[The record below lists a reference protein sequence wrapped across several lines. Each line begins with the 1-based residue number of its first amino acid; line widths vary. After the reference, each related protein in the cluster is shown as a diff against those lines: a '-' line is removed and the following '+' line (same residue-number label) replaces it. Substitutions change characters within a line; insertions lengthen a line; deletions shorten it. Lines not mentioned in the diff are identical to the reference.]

1 MKTNSARITKSFA
14 VFDCDAHVNDPIE
27 IWTKYVEPEY
37 REQVKQAYWNDG
49 TGAALLNGQL
59 SVFGGHFPFQQTT
72 KKVPPM
78 TTSGPARINGITIGG
93 PGVNKKV
100 QRRLQRM
107 SLTQEQA
114 AYVDHNGAYDPDARV
129 KELDLMGIDQ
139 VLVIPTMLVN
149 AFPFIR
155 NAEGAYGLARAYNN
169 WARHW
174 CDAAPDRLYPSALLP
189 IQNTSL
195 ALKELDR
202 VLKMKFPVVLM
213 RPIDANGNYP
223 NRLLP
228 SPERSSGAGA
238 FGITMDPLFRA
249 IEESGVVLGVH
260 TFPSPLAMGIDPIDN
275 ARSPG
280 DYVERSGRGTGRT
293 VVSSTFS
300 FILEATVW
308 LSQVLLSGLLDRYP
322 RLKMAIFES
331 NATWLPSLLGY
342 CDRLFKL
349 YANERRSNA
358 RRLPSE
364 AFYDQCMISFEAEED
379 MVFRQYEK
387 FEDVGVWA
395 SDVYHPDA
403 AEAWDAIAHMREA
416 EVPVG
421 VQEKLMGGNA
431 RRFYGIEPKLFTT
444 EQPESI
450 PRPDWFPRH
459 DESLE
464 RWWKE
469 EAHPREFKR
478 PGKQWAPSY

>member
-1 MKTNSARITKSFA
+1 MKTNSSRITKSFA
-14 VFDCDAHVNDPIE
+14 VFDCDAHVNDPTE
-27 IWTKYVEPEY
+27 IWTKYVEPQY

-49 TGAALLNGQL
+49 SGAALLNGQL
-59 SVFGGHFPFQQTT
+59 SLFGGHFPAARMA
-72 KKVPPM
+72 KKIHPM
-78 TTSGPARINGITIGG
+78 TTSGPGRINGITIGG

-107 SLTQEQA
+107 NLTQEQA
-114 AYVDHNGAYDPDARV
+114 AYVDHKGAYDPHARV

-155 NAEGAYGLARAYNN
+155 NAEGAHGLARAYNN
-169 WARHW
+169 WARDW
-174 CDAAPDRLYPSALLP
+174 CDTAPDRLYPSALLP
-189 IQNTSL
+189 IQNTDL
-195 ALKELDR
+195 ALKELER
-202 VLKMKFPVVLM
+202 VLTMNFPVVLM

-228 SPERSSGAGA
+228 SMERSAGAGA
-238 FGITMDPLFRA
+238 FGIMMDPLLRA
-249 IEESGVVLGVH
+249 IEESGVVLGIH

-280 DYVERSGRGTGRT
+280 DYVERSGRGTGRV

-331 NATWLPSLLGY
+331 NATWLPSLLNH

-349 YANERRSNA
+349 YANERRSGA
-358 RRLPSE
+358 RRLPSQ
-364 AFYDQCMISFEAEED
+364 AFYEQCMISFEAEED
-379 MVFRQYEK
+379 MVFRQYEN
-387 FEDVGVWA
+387 FENVGVWA

-403 AEAWDAIAHMREA
+403 AEAWEAIAHMRQA
-416 EVPVG
+416 EVPVS

-431 RRFYGIEPKLFTT
+431 RRFYGIQGKLFTT

-450 PRPDWFPRH
+450 ARPQWFPQGG
-459 DESLE
+459 EALE
-464 RWWKE
+464 QWWE
-469 EAHPREFKR
+469 QEAHPRQFKR
-478 PGKQWAPSY
+478 AGKQSSPGY

>member
-1 MKTNSARITKSFA
+1 MKTDQVKITKSFA
-14 VFDCDAHVNDPIE
+14 VFDCDAHVNDPTE
-27 IWTKYVEPEY
+27 IWTKYVELEY
-37 REQVKQAYWNDG
+37 LDHVKQAYWNDG
-49 TGAALLNGQL
+49 SGAALLNGQL
-59 SVFGGHFPFQQTT
+59 SLFGGHFPSAAIAN
-72 KKVPPM
+72 KSHPM
-78 TTSGPARINGITIGG
+78 TTSGPARVNGITIGG

-114 AYVDHNGAYDPDARV
+114 AYVDHRGAYDPHVRV
-129 KELDLMGIDQ
+129 RELDLMGIDQ

-149 AFPFIR
+149 AFPFIKS
-155 NAEGAYGLARAYNN
+155 ADGAHGLSRAYNN
-169 WARHW
+169 WARDW
-174 CDAAPDRLYPSALLP
+174 CDASPARLYPAALLP
-189 IQNTSL
+189 IQNTGL
-195 ALKELDR
+195 AVKELER
-202 VLKMKFPVVLM
+202 VLKMNFPVVLM

-223 NRLLP
+223 NRLTP
-228 SPERSSGAGA
+228 SPERSSGAGT
-238 FGITMDPLFRA
+238 FGVMMEPLFRA
-249 IEESGVVLGVH
+249 IEASGVVLGIH

-308 LSQVLLSGLLDRYP
+308 LSQVLLSGFLDRYP

-331 NATWLPSLLGY
+331 NATWLPSLLNY

-349 YANERRSNA
+349 YANERKSGA

-387 FEDVGVWA
+387 FENVGVWA

-403 AEAWDAIAHMREA
+403 AEAWEAIAHMRRA
-416 EVPVG
+416 EVPVS

-431 RRFYGIEPKLFTT
+431 RRFYGIEGKLFTT
-444 EQPESI
+444 EQPASV
-450 PRPDWFPRH
+450 PRPGWFPKD
-459 DESLE
+459 DEALAK
-464 RWWKE
+464 WWE
-469 EAHPREFKR
+469 QEAHPRRAERTAKR
-478 PGKQWAPSY
+478 SSPSY

>member
-1 MKTNSARITKSFA
+1 MKSDSPRITKSFA
-14 VFDCDAHVNDPIE
+14 VFDCDAHVNDPVE

-37 REQVKQAYWNDG
+37 RDLVKQAYWNDG

-59 SVFGGHFPFQQTT
+59 ALFGGHFPAARVE
-72 KKVPPM
+72 KKMHPM
-78 TTSGPARINGITIGG
+78 TTSGPGRINGITIGG

-107 SLTQEQA
+107 TLTQAQVE
-114 AYVDHNGAYDPDARV
+114 YVDHKGAYDPHARV
-129 KELDLMGIDQ
+129 RELDLMGIDQ

-169 WARHW
+169 WAREW
-174 CDAAPDRLYPSALLP
+174 CDTAPDRLYPSALLP
-189 IQNTSL
+189 IQNTDL
-195 ALKELDR
+195 AIKELQR
-202 VLKMKFPVVLM
+202 VVKMKFPVVLM

-223 NRLLP
+223 NRLVP
-228 SPERSSGAGA
+228 SRERSSGAGA
-238 FGITMDPLFRA
+238 FGMMMDPLFRA

-280 DYVERSGRGTGRT
+280 DYVERSGRGTGRI

-308 LSQVLLSGLLDRYP
+308 LAQVLLSGLLDRYP

-331 NATWLPSLLGY
+331 NATWLPSLLDY

-349 YANERRSNA
+349 YANERKTGA

-364 AFYDQCMISFEAEED
+364 AFYQQCMISFEAEED

-387 FEDVGVWA
+387 FENIGVWA

-403 AEAWDAIAHMREA
+403 AEAWEAIAHMRQA
-416 EVPVG
+416 EVPAT
-421 VQEKLMGGNA
+421 VQEKLMGANA
-431 RRFYGIEPKLFTT
+431 RRFYGIEGKLFTT
-444 EQPESI
+444 EQPETI
-450 PRPDWFPRH
+450 ARPDWFPRH
-459 DESLE
+459 DDALE
-464 RWWKE
+464 KWWNE
-469 EAHPREFKR
+469 EAHPRQFKR
-478 PGKQWAPSY
+478 AVKPSAPNY